1 MVKHCGLD
9 DVGSNGNRCFFTLG
23 WAKPAKPVQFFDRP
37 PLLNLCTPFRL
48 GPLWAVLNVS
58 GTEMID
64 AGYVHLRQDTVAPHR
79 CNRYRVCCIM
89 SETPGLSLT
98 CTNQEEQGT
107 TPSRLCDVLLPMA
120 APEGHLQLQ
129 VQRLNILLST
139 WPGYA
144 WLQLINSWLNLL
156 ICIQHLIPHLLSVH
170 I

>member
-1 MVKHCGLD
+1 
-9 DVGSNGNRCFFTLG
+9 
-23 WAKPAKPVQFFDRP
+23 
-37 PLLNLCTPFRL
+37 
-48 GPLWAVLNVS
+48 
-58 GTEMID
+58 MID
-64 AGYVHLRQDTVAPHR
+64 AGYVHLRQETVAPHR

-144 WLQLINSWLNLL
+144 WLQLINSWLT
-156 ICIQHLIPHLLSVH
+156 
-170 I
+170 

>member
-1 MVKHCGLD
+1 MVKHCGLE

-23 WAKPAKPVQFFDRP
+23 WAKPAKPPARFNFLTGSLYQIYALHF
-37 PLLNLCTPFRL
+37 
-48 GPLWAVLNVS
+48 
-58 GTEMID
+58 ID

-156 ICIQHLIPHLLSVH
+156 ICIQHLIPHILSVH